1 MKIKT
6 ICVTLSEAEMNDF
19 RKVAKLSGIPMHEM
33 VRRIIRLWLGRR
45 DVQAIARRVEKR
57 FLAEKND
64 ELL

>member
-1 MKIKT
+1 MKTKT
-6 ICVTLSEAEMNDF
+6 IFVTLSEEEMDVF
-19 RKVAKLSGIPMHEM
+19 RKFAKLSGIPMHEM